1 MPSHFAHTIFAQH
14 AFHRAGLSWPSDTRA
29 SYPVFGAQGPDIFY
43 HNRRTRPSGLHY
55 GGLLHRKHYGTF
67 LGNVAAFMAKHGGD
81 ARHRDFLIAAASHA
95 VLDRAIHPFINYFA
109 GWHRPG
115 RDPIWRFTHAFLER
129 MLDVAVTRRFWER
142 EPWEVDFAGRF
153 DLGPEIPALL
163 ERAERFGLRAS
174 YSRAGRDS
182 RLALRLANAYAD
194 ARGFYHF
201 TNMIAPADLAE
212 RVRDGSLGV
221 RGLTI
226 LHPPR
231 LPEDIDFLNEA
242 HREWLHPC
250 DQSMRSTASFW
261 DLYDDA
267 LTRAGTAAVRVA
279 AAWDRYTG
287 SPGSPGTRHL
297 AETVRRAVT
306 DVNLSDGLLE
316 NSTCRREH
324 AAPLALPG
332 FLEELRREM
341 FGAAS

>member
-1 MPSHFAHTIFAQH
+1 MPSHFAHTVFAQH
-14 AFHRAGLSWPSDTRA
+14 AFHRAGLPWPSQDSGCYA
-29 SYPVFGAQGPDIFY
+29 VFGAQGPDIFY
-43 HNRRTRPSGLHY
+43 HNRRTKPSGLHY

-67 LGNVAAFMAKHGGD
+67 LGNVAAFTAKHGAGS
-81 ARHRDFLIAAASHA
+81 AHRDFLIAAGSHA
-95 VLDRAIHPFINYFA
+95 VLDRFIHPFINYFA

-115 RDPIWRFTHAFLER
+115 QDPVWRFTHAFLER
-129 MLDVAVTRRFWER
+129 MLDVAVSRRFWHR
-142 EPWEVDFAGRF
+142 EPWEVNFAAMF
-153 DLGPEIPALL
+153 DLGPEMPALL
-163 ERAERFGLRAS
+163 ERAVRFGLRAS

-201 TNMIAPADLAE
+201 TNMIGPEDLAA
-212 RVRDGSLGV
+212 RVRDGSLGI

-231 LPEDIDFLNEA
+231 LPRHMDFLNEA

-250 DQSMRSTASFW
+250 NESIRSTASFW

-267 LTRAGTAAVRVA
+267 LTRAGEAATRIAV
-279 AAWDRYTG
+279 AWDRYAGGRG
-287 SPGSPGTRHL
+287 STSTRRL
-297 AETVRRAVT
+297 AETVQQVVS

-316 NSTCRREH
+316 NNTCRREH
-324 AAPLALPG
+324 ADPLALPG

-341 FGAAS
+341 FETP